1 VRRTQVVGVAAL
13 LIALASSCGDDGKTT
28 SSSSASTNQTTA
40 SATST
45 TQTPASGAVI
55 EPTHEPFD
63 PKNFSNPTNIDNP
76 HYPLQPGSQWVYEGV
91 AIDKGST
98 VNRHFEFTVTD
109 LTKEIAGVRTV
120 VAWITDKDNGV
131 IVEKEV
137 AFYAQDDDGNVWYFG
152 EHPEEYEGGRFV
164 TAPTWIAGIL
174 EARPGI
180 QIRRDP
186 QVGGPSYYE
195 GWGPAVDWT
204 DFATVD
210 QVGTET
216 CVPAACYKD
225 VTVIAESSLKE
236 RDIFQLKYYARGVGE
251 VRTGYRGADPSQEE
265 LQLIRLV
272 QLDATAMTDVR
283 LQALDLE
290 KHAYEVSKDVYAL
303 TPPSQQR

>member
-1 VRRTQVVGVAAL
+1 V
-13 LIALASSCGDDGKTT
+13 
-28 SSSSASTNQTTA
+28 
-40 SATST
+40 
-45 TQTPASGAVI
+45 
-55 EPTHEPFD
+55 HETFD
-63 PKNFSNPTNIDNP
+63 PTNFTNPTVIDNP
-76 HYPLQPGSQWVYEGV
+76 LYPLRPGTQWVYEGV
-91 AIDKGST
+91 AIEKGST

-120 VAWITDKDNGV
+120 VAWITDKDNDV

-180 QIRRDP
+180 QIRREP
-186 QVGGPSYYE
+186 KVGGPTYYE

-210 QVGTET
+210 QVGAET
-216 CVPAACYKD
+216 CVPVACYKD

-236 RDIFQLKYYARGVGE
+236 RDIFQLKYYATGVGE

-265 LQLIRLV
+265 LQLVRLV
-272 QLDATAMTDVR
+272 QLDATALADVR
-283 LQALDLE
+283 AQALDLE
-290 KHAYEVSKDVYAL
+290 RHAYEVSKDVYAL
-303 TPPSQQR
+303 TPPSQ